1 MLENYRVA
9 QDGFE
14 VSLAHMQTYAFYC
27 LLLVGGIVF
36 SQLRGWRPDPNA
48 GWLRN
53 RFIPSLSVALFYC
66 LLSFFDGPQRHVA
79 LEDHFAFLFK
89 VLGV

>member
-1 MLENYRVA
+1 
-9 QDGFE
+9 
-14 VSLAHMQTYAFYC
+14 MQTYAFYC

-36 SQLRGWRPDPNA
+36 SQLRGWRPDPQA

-53 RFIPSLSVALFYC
+53 RFLPSLSVALFYC

-79 LEDHFAFLFK
+79 LEDHFAFLFR
-89 VLGV
+89 VLGI